1 MITKGRF
8 NGYLTFVFE
17 LNDLPR
23 WMLIC
28 FRSIKDT
35 PTVSGHPR
43 KSHHNVGRLQVL
55 VSVFVEQRVDSWP
68 RQKTV
73 CVVPLTAPSEDLLQM
88 KPQGNR
94 SIEMSLKV
102 MKPSASLQLL
112 HTSALTTYL
121 EHHVHI
127 CSPFCFCSPLL
138 PQILNES
145 P

>member
-102 MKPSASLQLL
+102 MKPSATYNFCILQ
-112 HTSALTTYL
+112 HSQRIWNIMFTYVHL
-121 EHHVHI
+121 FASVHHYFHK
-127 CSPFCFCSPLL
+127 S
-138 PQILNES
+138 
-145 P
+145 